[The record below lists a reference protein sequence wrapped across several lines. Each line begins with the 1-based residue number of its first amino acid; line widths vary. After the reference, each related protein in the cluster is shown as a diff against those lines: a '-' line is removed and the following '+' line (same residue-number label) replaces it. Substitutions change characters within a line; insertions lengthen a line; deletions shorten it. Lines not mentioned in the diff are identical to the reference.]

1 MRKAR
6 GCWQPDKEEEKKNK
20 ERGELRAPEVKL
32 ALDFSYILFLS
43 LLFLFLPPNGFEF
56 VTNQQFIFIYKE
68 EGGKGRTTSTL
79 R

>member
-1 MRKAR
+1 MSFSHK
-6 GCWQPDKEEEKKNK
+6 KEKKE

-56 VTNQQFIFIYKE
+56 VTNHQFIYIKK
-68 EGGKGRTTSTL
+68 KGAKGEL
-79 R
+79 RAP